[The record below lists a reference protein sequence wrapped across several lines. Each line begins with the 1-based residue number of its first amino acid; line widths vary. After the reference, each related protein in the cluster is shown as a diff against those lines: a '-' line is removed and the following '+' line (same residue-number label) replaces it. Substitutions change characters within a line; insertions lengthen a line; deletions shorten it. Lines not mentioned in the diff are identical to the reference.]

1 MNVKLFF
8 SYIKVFLL
16 FYMTILVLFQS
27 MTDLQL
33 QIENM
38 TKPMAKTAG
47 N

>member
-38 TKPMAKTAG
+38 TKPIAKTAG

>member
-1 MNVKLFF
+1 MNIKLFF

-38 TKPMAKTAG
+38 TKPIAKTAG